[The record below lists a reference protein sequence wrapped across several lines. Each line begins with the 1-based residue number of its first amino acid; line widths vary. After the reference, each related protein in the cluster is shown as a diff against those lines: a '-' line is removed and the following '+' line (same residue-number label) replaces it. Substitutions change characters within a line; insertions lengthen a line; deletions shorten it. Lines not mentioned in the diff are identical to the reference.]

1 MMRFLSKVIRVLY
14 VIWASFWFIGIM
26 LLILPFIV
34 LASFLGRITG
44 GNVIYYFLW
53 FWSRTWFP
61 LVGMFVKKTYVG
73 DHSDNSSMMYAVNHT
88 SYLDA
93 ALAVGQ
99 VRLPFRPLGK
109 IEMQK
114 IPLFGFIYKH
124 AVVTV
129 DRSSARDR
137 VLSVRKMIDT
147 LKQGV
152 SILIFPEG
160 STNTTGQPLMPFHNG
175 AFKIAIETQTD
186 IKPILFVDNIDRF
199 PEGKG
204 LLALN
209 PGRVRIVYLPA
220 IPVKGLTIADQN
232 TLKQQVYDVM
242 EAALRQYRTYPE
254 IPVQA

>member
-1 MMRFLSKVIRVLY
+1 MY

-26 LLILPFIV
+26 LLILPFIIV
-34 LASFLGRITG
+34 FSFFGRITG

-61 LVGMFVKKTYVG
+61 LVGMPVQKIYVG
-73 DHSDNSSMMYAVNHT
+73 GRNDGESLMYAVNHT

-114 IPLFGFIYKH
+114 IPIFGFIYKH

-137 VLSVRKMIDT
+137 ALSVRKMMDM
-147 LKQGV
+147 LRQGV

-160 STNTTGQPLMPFHNG
+160 STNTSGQPLTPFHNG
-175 AFKIAIETQTD
+175 AFKIAIETQTN
-186 IKPILFVDNIDRF
+186 IKPILFIDNVDRL

-209 PGRVRIVYLPA
+209 PGKVRIVYLPV
-220 IPVKGLTIADQN
+220 IPVKGLTVADLPA
-232 TLKQQVYDVM
+232 LKQQVYEAM
-242 EAALRQYRTYPE
+242 ETTLRQYHTYPE
-254 IPVQA
+254 ITVKA